1 MYVKINVDL
10 CHLVCQMAERVKYM
24 KKISAL
30 LLAFAISIS
39 FINTAFAG
47 YTVVTDADH
56 NMLDTLYS
64 SVGKASKNS
73 KWALIDSNGNP
84 ITDYRWDALGTVSGE
99 LIPAQSGGIWGYISP
114 NGTTVIPY
122 QFANASDFS
131 EGFAHVVLANNVH
144 AYIDKSG
151 EVVFNTPFDYS
162 FDVSGGAICGISDGL
177 YGYCDTEGHQIIAPQ
192 FDCAFDFCEGLA
204 AVCKDG
210 KWGYISTY
218 GSYAISPSYL
228 YAGDFY
234 KGYAVCKTSS
244 GYGLINKNGKR
255 VTDFKFDYIGTPD
268 SQGRYPVKQGNTSGY
283 INVTG
288 TWVIKTDYE
297 FCYTFT
303 DGYAR
308 VFADNLWGYIDENG
322 TEVVAPTFADCGEY
336 RNGVAPYSLDGIT
349 YGYMSLNS
357 DIPEVSNPGSTVT
370 EPDTQETTPTPS
382 VTPVTPA
389 GGTITHAEMLSSG
402 ELTPTIPESGIL
414 SMRIGSLYAAK
425 AANAKELVATPALID
440 GVTMVPLRDTVEY
453 LGGKIEWNEDTQRIA
468 ISYNNNRISV
478 TIGSKLAFVNGVA
491 STLNAAPVL
500 ADGITMIPLRS
511 VAQALRCEVEWIGD
525 TQSIYIHY

>member
-1 MYVKINVDL
+1 
-10 CHLVCQMAERVKYM
+10 M
-24 KKISAL
+24 KKFSSL
-30 LLAFAISIS
+30 LLAFAISIC

-47 YTVVTDADH
+47 YTVITDADH

-64 SVGKASKNS
+64 SVGKASKDS
-73 KWALIDSNGNP
+73 KWALVDSNGNP
-84 ITDYRWDALGTVSGE
+84 ITEYRWDALGTVTSD

-122 QFANASDFS
+122 QFAKAYDFS

-162 FDVSGGAICGISDGL
+162 FDVSGGAICGVKDGL
-177 YGYCDTEGHQIIAPQ
+177 YGYCDTQGNQIIAPQ
-192 FDCAFDFCEGLA
+192 FDFAFDFSEGLA
-204 AVCKDG
+204 AVSKGG

-218 GSYAISPSYL
+218 GSYVISPAYS

-234 KGYAVCKTSS
+234 NGYAVCKTSS
-244 GYGLINKNGKR
+244 GYGLINKSGKR
-255 VTDFKFDYIGTPD
+255 VTDFSFDYIGTPD

-308 VFADNLWGYIDENG
+308 VFSDGLWGYIDENG

-357 DIPEVSNPGSTVT
+357 DISDVT
-370 EPDTQETTPTPS
+370 ETPS
-382 VTPVTPA
+382 PSVAPA
-389 GGTITHAEMLSSG
+389 NPASDTITHEEMLASG
-402 ELTPTIPESGIL
+402 EFTPIIPEAGIM

-425 AANAKELVATPALID
+425 AANAKALVTSPALID

-468 ISYNNNRISV
+468 ISYDNNRISV
-478 TIGSKLAFVNGVA
+478 TIGSKIAFVNGVA
-491 STLNAAPVL
+491 FTLNAAPIL
-500 ADGITMIPLRS
+500 ADGITMIPVRS